1 MKRFYT
7 LLLCFLLHGAL
18 SAEQLVNIV
27 SMNLGA
33 SRLDQQMIL
42 RCFAQG
48 VYDDLLCE
56 QEGSEK
62 LMAFD
67 KDRENLEGEY
77 AIKIIEGA
85 SVVVLQEVGTKE
97 RAFINVLESNGFKI
111 FHFDDP
117 EHGGEFDTAIALK
130 ISEFEVQ
137 EAEVH
142 AAKHLPSKRDYTIV
156 KAQHNS
162 GHTFTFASLHTPG
175 FNFATMDAH
184 HIDTGDK
191 YCADIAAL
199 IKKMAGDSYV
209 VVGADMNSQT
219 DISDERFKKMTRL
232 GLELFQPGEAT
243 HLYVSDNPGQPS
255 VEKRKL
261 DYFFAGSPKGIL
273 RKLTSWW
280 PRTSLIK
287 AKIDESQFP
296 QNQEAFLDSF
306 YKDEKLTNFSD
317 HLPIRLT
324 VTIADS

>member
-18 SAEQLVNIV
+18 SAKQLMNVV
-27 SMNLGA
+27 SINLGA

-42 RCFAQG
+42 RCFAQS
-48 VYDDLLCE
+48 VYDDLQCE

-62 LMAFD
+62 LKGFD
-67 KDRENLEGEY
+67 EARANLEGEY
-77 AIKIIEGA
+77 AIKIIEDA
-85 SVVVLQEVGTKE
+85 SVVVLQEVGTKK
-97 RAFINVLESNGFKI
+97 RAFIDVLERYGFKI
-111 FHFDDP
+111 FYFDDP
-117 EHGGEFDTAIALK
+117 EHEGKFDTAIALK
-130 ISEFEVQ
+130 IAEFGVQ
-137 EAEVH
+137 EAKVH
-142 AAKHLPSKRDYTIV
+142 AAKHVPSRRDYTIV
-156 KAQHNS
+156 KAQHSS

-175 FNFATMDAH
+175 FNFATMDAQ
-184 HIDTGDK
+184 HINTGDK

-219 DISDERFKKMTRL
+219 DISNERFKKMTGL
-232 GLELFQPGEAT
+232 GLELFQTDEAT
-243 HLYVSDNPGQPS
+243 HLYVCDNPGLPT

-261 DYFFAGSPKGIL
+261 DYFFAGSTKGMF
-273 RKLTSWW
+273 RKLSSWW
-280 PRTSLIK
+280 ARTSLIK
-287 AKIDESQFP
+287 AEIDESQFP
-296 QNQEAFLDSF
+296 QNQEAFQDSF